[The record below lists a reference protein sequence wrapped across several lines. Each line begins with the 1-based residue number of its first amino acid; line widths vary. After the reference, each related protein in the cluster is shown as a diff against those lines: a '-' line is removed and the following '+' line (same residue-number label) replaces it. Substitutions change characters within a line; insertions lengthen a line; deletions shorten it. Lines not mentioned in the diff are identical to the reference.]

1 MTRNRLLTVVGL
13 AVSAIALWFAFRGL
27 HLDELLEAFRR
38 ANYLFVLPAAVLILA
53 DYWFRSIRWHI
64 ILAPTRRIPVRRL
77 FPILV
82 VGFAANNVIPAR
94 VGELWRVWGVSQRE
108 GVSKSLALATLV
120 VERVFDGFTLL
131 FLLAIFS
138 LWQPLT
144 GQARF
149 MEYTFLLLFGIILVG
164 MLMLLFLEPFT
175 LQLAATLMWPIPPR
189 FRTRALGMIRNF
201 AQGLHSLRRPG
212 LLGAIMGV
220 SLLAWLCEAAGYFA
234 LMRGFG
240 LALSPV
246 RMMGAAIFTLCLI
259 NLGILL
265 PAAPGY
271 VGTFESFGKLALVGG
286 FGVGEELA
294 LGVVVLSHGLQYVLI
309 TGLGFVF
316 AAREGLSLLG
326 GQPAEAV
333 APDELLAASD

>member
-1 MTRNRLLTVVGL
+1 MNRNRLLTVVGL
-13 AVSAIALWFAFRGL
+13 VVSAVALWLAFRGL
-27 HLDELLEAFRR
+27 HLDELLDAFRR
-38 ANYLFVLPAAVLILA
+38 ANYLFLLPAAVLILA
-53 DYWFRSIRWHI
+53 DYWFRTLRWRI
-64 ILAPTRRIPVRRL
+64 ILAPTKKIPAQRL
-77 FPILV
+77 FPTLV

-131 FLLAIFS
+131 FLLAVFS
-138 LWQPLT
+138 IWQPLT

-149 MEYTFLLLFGIILVG
+149 MEYAFLVLFGVILVG
-164 MLMLLFLEPFT
+164 LLMLLFLEPFT
-175 LQLAATLMWPIPPR
+175 LRLAATLMWPIPPR

-212 LLGAIMGV
+212 MLGGIMGT
-220 SLLAWLCEAAGYFA
+220 SLLAWLCEAGGYFV
-234 LMRGFG
+234 LMQGFG
-240 LALSPV
+240 LPLDPI
-246 RMMGAAIFTLCLI
+246 RMAGAAIFTLCLI

-294 LGVVVLSHGLQYVLI
+294 LGVVVVSHGLQYALI

-316 AAREGLSLLG
+316 AAREGLSFLG
-326 GQPAEAV
+326 GRPAEAV
-333 APDELLAASD
+333 APDELLAVSD